1 MNYTSLPAQAGM
13 MSWGSNWGPF
23 GAGFSL
29 FIIWSLVWKGLALWR
44 SAKEDNRYWFI
55 AFLVV
60 HTGGLLELAYLFFFA
75 DNTLSLST
83 TPTKKT
89 TKKKSTKK

>member
-1 MNYTSLPAQAGM
+1 MSYTNM
-13 MSWGSNWGPF
+13 MGWGNSWGSF
-23 GAGFSL
+23 GTGISL
-29 FIIWSLVWKGLALWR
+29 FVLWSLLWKGLALWR

-75 DNTLSLST
+75 KEKLNLST
-83 TPTKKT
+83 TPKKKPA
-89 TKKKSTKK
+89 KKKSTKK